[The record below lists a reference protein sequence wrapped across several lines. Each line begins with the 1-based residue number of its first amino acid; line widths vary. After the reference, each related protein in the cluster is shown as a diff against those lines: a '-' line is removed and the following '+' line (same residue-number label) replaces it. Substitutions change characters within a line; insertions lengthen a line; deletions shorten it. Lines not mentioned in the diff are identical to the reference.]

1 MSTDA
6 TDATTAV
13 DEAADPDE
21 PHEYDAHTDHK
32 PDSYYVKIALALALI
47 TGLEVAVSYMDI
59 GALFLPVLLI
69 LMAIKFVSVVSV
81 FMHLKFDNKIFSWC
95 FYAGLILALAVYIA
109 TLATFQFFT

>member
-1 MSTDA
+1 MRTLDNYLLGSFISTFIVTLLAFTFVMS
-6 TDATTAV
+6 
-13 DEAADPDE
+13 
-21 PHEYDAHTDHK
+21 
-32 PDSYYVKIALALALI
+32 
-47 TGLEVAVSYMDI
+47 I
-59 GALFLPVLLI
+59 GAVFEIVELLARGVPWKPVLLI